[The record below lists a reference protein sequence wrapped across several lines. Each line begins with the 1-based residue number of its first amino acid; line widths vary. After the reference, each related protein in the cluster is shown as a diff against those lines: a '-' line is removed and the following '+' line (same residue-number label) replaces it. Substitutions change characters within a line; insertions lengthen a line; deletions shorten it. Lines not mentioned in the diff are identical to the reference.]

1 MIKKTIFA
9 NVLVLVL
16 FAALCGVVQADEPP
30 KRIVSFNL
38 CADQLLLALADPA
51 QIAGL
56 SPYAVNPVLSV
67 MTDKAAAFQRLD
79 WDAESVVNLAPDLV
93 LGGPSH
99 RPIHAMLSAMGIR
112 VVDVE
117 LIRNLADARRQARE
131 IGQLVGHP
139 ERGEALARQLEEAE
153 ARLAAVALK
162 PPRTALVIQREGYR
176 EGPASL
182 ASGMLSVA
190 GLRAPDRVSSSAGG
204 FMSAEQ
210 GGFVS
215 LEHLLT
221 DGPDVLVLQD
231 PPREAQDQGALF
243 INPSGAAGAL
253 RREPEDRSSRT
264 LYTLWRAA
272 AGAGAGLSGDGDQG
286 IEVENNPGQ
295 RAAPPDRVTPAA
307 IVSPAG
313 CRHRQKGRPCRPSE
327 SPHWSPVAASPGA
340 SWLTRTIGTLASSR
354 SRTR

>member
-9 NVLVLVL
+9 GLLVLAV
-16 FAALCGVVQADEPP
+16 FAAFCGSVQNVRAEGSP

-56 SPYAVNPVLSV
+56 SPYAVNPLLSV
-67 MTDKAAAFQRLD
+67 MTDKAAAFPRLD
-79 WDAESVVNLAPDLV
+79 WDAESVVNLKPDLV

-117 LIRNLADARRQARE
+117 LIRNLADARRQAIE
-131 IGQLVGHP
+131 VGKLVGHP
-139 ERGEALARQLEEAE
+139 ERGEALARQIEQAE
-153 ARLAAVALK
+153 ARLSAVALK
-162 PPRTALVIQREGYR
+162 PPLTALVIQREGYR

-182 ASGMLSVA
+182 ASGMLSIA
-190 GLRAPDRVSSSAGG
+190 GLRPPQRESAGAGG
-204 FMSAEQ
+204 FMSAQQ

-243 INPSGAAGAL
+243 ITHPALLARYGAN
-253 RREPEDRSSRT
+253 RRIDLPER
-264 LYTLWRAA
+264 YTLC
-272 AGAGAGLSGDGDQG
+272 GGPPLLAGLDYL
-286 IEVENNPGQ
+286 
-295 RAAPPDRVTPAA
+295 AKA
-307 IVSPAG
+307 I
-313 CRHRQKGRPCRPSE
+313 
-327 SPHWSPVAASPGA
+327 
-340 SWLTRTIGTLASSR
+340 TTLK
-354 SRTR
+354 

>member
-9 NVLVLVL
+9 AILVSATVSA
-16 FAALCGVVQADEPP
+16 FCGIAPVARADSPP

-56 SPYAVNPVLSV
+56 SPYAVDPLLSV
-67 MTDKAAAFQRLD
+67 MTGKASSFPRLD

-117 LIRNLADARRQARE
+117 LIRNLADARRQA
-131 IGQLVGHP
+131 IDVGKLVGHP
-139 ERGEALARQLEEAE
+139 ERGEALARQLEQAE
-153 ARLAAVALK
+153 ARLSAEAMK
-162 PPRTALVIQREGYR
+162 PPLTALVIQREGYR

-182 ASGMLSVA
+182 ASGMLSIA
-190 GLRAPDRVSSSAGG
+190 GLWPPGRASAGAGG
-204 FMSAEQ
+204 FKSAEQ

-231 PPREAQDQGALF
+231 PPREARDQGALF
-243 INPSGAAGAL
+243 ITHPALLARYGANRRIDLPERYTVCSGPPLVQGLDYLAKAIKAL
-253 RREPEDRSSRT
+253 
-264 LYTLWRAA
+264 
-272 AGAGAGLSGDGDQG
+272 
-286 IEVENNPGQ
+286 
-295 RAAPPDRVTPAA
+295 
-307 IVSPAG
+307 
-313 CRHRQKGRPCRPSE
+313 K
-327 SPHWSPVAASPGA
+327 
-340 SWLTRTIGTLASSR
+340 
-354 SRTR
+354 

>member
-9 NVLVLVL
+9 GALVLAM
-16 FAALCGVVQADEPP
+16 FAAFCGSARDAWADGPP
-30 KRIVSFNL
+30 RRIVSFNL

-56 SPYAVNPVLSV
+56 SPYAVNPLLSV
-67 MTDKAAAFQRLD
+67 MTDKAAAFPRLD
-79 WDAESVVNLAPDLV
+79 WDAESVVNLVPDLV

-117 LIRNLADARRQARE
+117 LIRNLADARRQAIE
-131 IGQLVGHP
+131 VGKLVGHP
-139 ERGEALARQLEEAE
+139 ERGEALARQIEQAE
-153 ARLAAVALK
+153 TRLSAVALK
-162 PPRTALVIQREGYR
+162 PPLTALVIQREGYR

-182 ASGMLSVA
+182 ASGMLSIA
-190 GLRAPDRVSSSAGG
+190 GLRPPQRASGGAGG

-221 DGPDVLVLQD
+221 GGPDVLVLQD

-243 INPSGAAGAL
+243 ITHPALLARYGAN
-253 RREPEDRSSRT
+253 RRIDLPER
-264 LYTLWRAA
+264 YTLCGGPPLLR
-272 AGAGAGLSGDGDQG
+272 GLDYL
-286 IEVENNPGQ
+286 
-295 RAAPPDRVTPAA
+295 TTA
-307 IVSPAG
+307 I
-313 CRHRQKGRPCRPSE
+313 RILK
-327 SPHWSPVAASPGA
+327 
-340 SWLTRTIGTLASSR
+340 
-354 SRTR
+354 

>member
-9 NVLVLVL
+9 AMLVSAT
-16 FAALCGVVQADEPP
+16 FPAFCGTVSVARADGAP

-56 SPYAVNPVLSV
+56 SPYAVDPLLSV
-67 MTDKAAAFQRLD
+67 MTDKAASFPRLD

-117 LIRNLADARRQARE
+117 LIRNLADARRQAIE
-131 IGQLVGHP
+131 VGKLVGHP
-139 ERGEALARQLEEAE
+139 ERGEALARQLEQAE
-153 ARLAAVALK
+153 ASLSAVALK
-162 PPRTALVIQREGYR
+162 PPLTALVIQREGYR

-182 ASGMLSVA
+182 ASGMLSIA
-190 GLRAPDRVSSSAGG
+190 GLRPPDRASSGAGG

-221 DGPDVLVLQD
+221 AGPDVLVLQD
-231 PPREAQDQGALF
+231 PPREARDQGALF
-243 INPSGAAGAL
+243 ITHPALLSRYGANRRIDLPERYTVCGGPPLLQGLDYLAKAITAL
-253 RREPEDRSSRT
+253 
-264 LYTLWRAA
+264 
-272 AGAGAGLSGDGDQG
+272 
-286 IEVENNPGQ
+286 
-295 RAAPPDRVTPAA
+295 
-307 IVSPAG
+307 
-313 CRHRQKGRPCRPSE
+313 K
-327 SPHWSPVAASPGA
+327 
-340 SWLTRTIGTLASSR
+340 
-354 SRTR
+354 